1 MKSCPFFPHPL
12 VVTLVLMLHATG
24 SFAEVPAWP
33 PMSSPCDATCL
44 APAPLVYQEPDA
56 ASAENAVN
64 ALNAINCTG
73 GISGHCAG
81 TDPSTPGG
89 GLVSYRPIP
98 PDQSAFASWNN
109 EASVSYCSQFTI
121 WTAYR
126 IPWAEYVNGQYVKM
140 MPESASAAAEQ
151 EMIASEHILPVP
163 NPWTDSMTLTL
174 NVERTVGGLRPPPTG
189 HVCP

>member
-1 MKSCPFFPHPL
+1 MKSWSLFLPPL
-12 VVTLVLMLHATG
+12 IAILALMLNPAE
-24 SFAEVPAWP
+24 SFAAVPAGP

-44 APAPLVYQEPDA
+44 APAPLLYQEPDA
-56 ASAENAVN
+56 VSAENAVN
-64 ALNAINCTG
+64 ALNAVNCTG
-73 GISGHCAG
+73 GVSGHCAG
-81 TDPSTPGG
+81 ADPSTPGG

-98 PDQSAFASWNN
+98 SDQSAFASWNN
-109 EASVSYCSQFTI
+109 EASVSYCAQFTL

-126 IPWAEYVNGQYVKM
+126 IPWAEYVNGEYVMM

-151 EMIASEHILPVP
+151 AMITAEHIPPAP

-174 NVERTVGGLRPPPTG
+174 SVVRTVGGLRPPPTG